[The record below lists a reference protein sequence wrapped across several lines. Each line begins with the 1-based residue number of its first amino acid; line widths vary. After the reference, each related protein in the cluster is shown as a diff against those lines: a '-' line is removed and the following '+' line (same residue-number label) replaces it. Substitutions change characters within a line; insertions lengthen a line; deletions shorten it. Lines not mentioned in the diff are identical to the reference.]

1 MGKHRPLRL
10 EPFRVRGRFSAMKR
24 RILLLLLA
32 TAVPAALP
40 AQQRA
45 PEFVSWQAPLASGD
59 RLGGPAL
66 MIRSEQNVATPWLV
80 VGGVVGGGVGLGAGA
95 LIGGV
100 LGGGDKI
107 CGDDPCGFQEAIL
120 GAIGG
125 EVALLPLGVHLANGR
140 RGKYLPALAASA
152 AIAGLGIALSGNGD
166 RGEVMIAVP
175 VLQLVSSILIERGT

>member
-1 MGKHRPLRL
+1 
-10 EPFRVRGRFSAMKR
+10 MKR
-24 RILLLLLA
+24 LLPLLLA
-32 TAVPAALP
+32 ILAPAALP
-40 AQQRA
+40 AQQGA
-45 PEFVSWQAPLASGD
+45 PEFVSWQAARVSGEGLAGYS
-59 RLGGPAL
+59 L
-66 MIRSEQNVATPWLV
+66 MTRSDMRVATPWLV

-152 AIAGLGIALSGNGD
+152 AIAGLGIALAGNGD
-166 RGEVMIAVP
+166 HGEVMIAVP